1 VNIATRSVHSQLNR
15 LILVRLPLAL
25 PPCTSSPSIYAYGLL
40 HIAPIYITFESIWQ
54 AILDSPHLSTTPDQK
69 IVLDSDRGE
78 ILVQDSKL
86 ARAARLCPRV
96 HSMLFHLRLPGLLRS
111 QHLRA
116 DIRDLTRLSES
127 EIQDQLEAISRNG
140 KLAEFITHT
149 RKAVQ
154 MNPHIILA
162 YAWVFYMALFSGG
175 RYLRAALVEA
185 GGEGAGF
192 WKLDPSPASSCP
204 IFEKPSRPWRSN
216 RSELEEHI
224 VSRSSILSAFRS
236 ENGISRTMLGLQFF
250 HFHGEED
257 GEDIKVEFKKRFVEA
272 EALLSC
278 GEKESIIA
286 EAKRIFSFMVEVVL
300 DLDMAVDAQK
310 ERLEGKGDS
319 QQISMNATAV
329 LHGHLLQKK
338 PLASK
343 TKEEFKLGIARFTK
357 NLGSAWTKLLT
368 SLVPMVLCIILTF
381 WYYGL

>member
-1 VNIATRSVHSQLNR
+1 
-15 LILVRLPLAL
+15 
-25 PPCTSSPSIYAYGLL
+25 
-40 HIAPIYITFESIWQ
+40 
-54 AILDSPHLSTTPDQK
+54 
-69 IVLDSDRGE
+69 
-78 ILVQDSKL
+78 
-86 ARAARLCPRV
+86 
-96 HSMLFHLRLPGLLRS
+96 M
-111 QHLRA
+111 
-116 DIRDLTRLSES
+116 
-127 EIQDQLEAISRNG
+127 ISRDG

-204 IFEKPSRPWRSN
+204 NLEKSTRPWRSN
-216 RSELEEHI
+216 QSELDEHA
-224 VSRSSILSAFRS
+224 VSRSSILSASRS
-236 ENGISRTMLGLQFF
+236 ENGLSRIVPGLQFF
-250 HFHGEED
+250 HFLGEED

-278 GEKESIIA
+278 GEQESIIA

-300 DLDMAVDAQK
+300 DLDKVVDAQK
-310 ERLEGKGDS
+310 ERLEGKEDS
-319 QQISMNATAV
+319 QQISIDATAV

-343 TKEEFKLGIARFTK
+343 TEEEFKLGIAKNTK
-357 NLGSAWTKLLT
+357 NLGSAWMKLLT
-368 SLVPMVLCIILTF
+368 SIVPIFLCIVLTL